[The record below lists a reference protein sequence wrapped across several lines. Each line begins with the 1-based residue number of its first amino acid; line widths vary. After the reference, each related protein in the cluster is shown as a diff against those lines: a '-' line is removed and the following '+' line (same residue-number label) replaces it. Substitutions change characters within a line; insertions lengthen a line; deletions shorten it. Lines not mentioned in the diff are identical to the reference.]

1 MAVVDQEQG
10 KSQVSGRI
18 YEQKASRIEYISYLN
33 KCVTVKDTETIKEG
47 VVVRIMNCEDSYIF
61 INQKVD
67 CLEIN
72 GCINCTVFC
81 AAVSRVC
88 SLMKCE
94 NVNLTVAAGLVQ
106 IGNCVDSTV
115 NSYSHLGPPVVFG
128 DTRSLTLA
136 PHNASYPAMKDL
148 MHKAGL
154 NTMVN
159 DFAQRV

>member
-1 MAVVDQEQG
+1 M
-10 KSQVSGRI
+10 
-18 YEQKASRIEYISYLN
+18 
-33 KCVTVKDTETIKEG
+33 KDTDSIKEG
-47 VVVRIMNCEDSYIF
+47 LVVRIMNCEDSYIF

-94 NVNLTVAAGLVQ
+94 NVNLTVAAGLVR

-136 PHNASYPAMKDL
+136 PHNASYPAMNEL
-148 MHKAGL
+148 M
-154 NTMVN
+154 
-159 DFAQRV
+159 